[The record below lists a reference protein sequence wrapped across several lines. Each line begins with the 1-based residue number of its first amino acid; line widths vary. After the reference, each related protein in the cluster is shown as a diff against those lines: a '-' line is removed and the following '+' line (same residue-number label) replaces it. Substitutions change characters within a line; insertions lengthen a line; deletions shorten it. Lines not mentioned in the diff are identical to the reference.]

1 MPRMYPATVRRQIVA
16 RLRSG
21 EAVAAVAAET
31 GIAQATLFRW
41 KRQALI
47 DSGVIEGTP
56 SVEADELAAAH
67 KRIAALEAELALTR
81 DACELFDTEAVVPPK
96 RRRAIADGLI
106 ARGHSARSACRITG
120 LARSLL
126 QYHRRRPVPDRQIR
140 RLIVADTITEIHQ
153 RSRGTY
159 GRRRVRAAL
168 LADYDMNV
176 NLKLV
181 NSIMTESGLCG
192 LPRPGR
198 RIPSLIR
205 VNTPADLVN
214 RHFTATRPN
223 ELWCTDITEHPARD
237 GKVYCCAI
245 LDCFSRMIVARTFST
260 TADTALVNNAVN
272 MAVANRNRRGQRFCT
287 PTTELNSR
295 RGVSARTCNA
305 GACWPRSAPSATVTT
320 TPPWSRSGPGS
331 RSNYSTRANG
341 RPPWNWPR
349 PWPTTS
355 TTSTTSNAVTAT
367 SVTSAPQSS
376 KRSGR
381 PPIQSLSS
389 HNHGSKRRGQIN
401 DERESFIGGYKRAA

>member
-16 RLRSG
+16 RLQSG
-21 EAVAAVAAET
+21 EPVAAVAAET
-31 GIAQATLFRW
+31 GVGQATLFRW
-41 KRQALI
+41 KHQALI

-56 SVEADELAAAH
+56 SVEADELAVAR
-67 KRIAALEAELALTR
+67 KRIAALEAELTLTR
-81 DACELFDTEAVVPPK
+81 DACELFNAEAVVPPK
-96 RRRAIADGLI
+96 RRRAITDKLI

-126 QYHRRRPVPDRQIR
+126 QYHRRRPVPDREIR

-168 LADYDMNV
+168 LGDYDMNV

-181 NSIMTESGLCG
+181 NSIMSEHGLCG

-198 RIPSLIR
+198 RIPNLIK

-272 MAVANRNRRGQRFCT
+272 MAVAYRNQRGATILHADHGTQFTSWSFGENVRRWGLLASFGTVGDCYDNAAMESFWGRLQVELLNTRKWATTLELGAAIADYIDNFYNVERRHSYLGNIS
-287 PTTELNSR
+287 PTEFETL
-295 RGVSARTCNA
+295 
-305 GACWPRSAPSATVTT
+305 W
-320 TPPWSRSGPGS
+320 
-331 RSNYSTRANG
+331 
-341 RPPWNWPR
+341 
-349 PWPTTS
+349 TS
-355 TTSTTSNAVTAT
+355 TYSI
-367 SVTSAPQSS
+367 PQ
-376 KRSGR
+376 
-381 PPIQSLSS
+381 L
-389 HNHGSKRRGQIN
+389 
-401 DERESFIGGYKRAA
+401 A